1 MHGTSSTTPS
11 SKYRK
16 LAPRQAEAL
25 THRARGLSNAE
36 TAAAMH
42 CSIANVANLLT
53 ECFFKLHARNSTDAV
68 AKAIKHGLIQFTLVA
83 SIISGVGPEAQ
94 EQLRTRFQRRP
105 TVKTTRIR
113 NQEGFL

>member
-1 MHGTSSTTPS
+1 ME
-11 SKYRK
+11 YRK

-83 SIISGVGPEAQ
+83 SIISGVGTDTQ
-94 EQLRTRFQRRP
+94 EQLRTRFQRKP
-105 TVKTTRIR
+105 TIKTIRIR
-113 NQEGFL
+113 NQGWNTA